1 MNKIIFALIGFPLS
15 FLLVIY
21 RSKLKD
27 FTGDIGFAEKYLGSG
42 GTYTLFV
49 LVGIGLF
56 FVTLMYITG
65 TVQSVLSGLFGPI
78 LAPGN

>member
-1 MNKIIFALIGFPLS
+1 MNKVIFALIGFPLS
-15 FLLVIY
+15 FLIIIY
-21 RSKLKD
+21 RSKLKN

-49 LVGIGLF
+49 LIGIGLF
-56 FVTLMYITG
+56 FATLMYITG

-78 LAPGN
+78 LSPGN

>member
-1 MNKIIFALIGFPLS
+1 MNKVIFALIGFPLS
-15 FLLVIY
+15 FLVIIY

-27 FTGDIGFAEKYLGSG
+27 FTGDIGFAEKYLGAG

-49 LVGIGLF
+49 FIGIGLF

-65 TVQSVLSGLFGPI
+65 TIQSVLSGLFGPF
-78 LAPGN
+78 LLSGN